1 LKKYPTLKTTTMPFE
16 KPTPFSTPHLLRI
29 AITGG
34 IASGKSYICKQLAEA
49 GHTIF
54 YCDSEAKHIIRTH
67 TDVRRELTG
76 IVGKELYDCHGTLA
90 KAVLAAWLCRGKEY
104 SSQVDAVVHP
114 RVAAAFMQKAGEMET
129 EAEAAGMP
137 PVSFPLLNR
146 TLSIGDLM
154 SLPHHQTLFMECAL
168 LFEAGFDALANRSVL
183 VHVNHDTQLCRLMQ
197 RDHIDIK
204 KAREWTALQMSEEEK
219 LRLADH
225 ILPNDA

>member
-1 LKKYPTLKTTTMPFE
+1 MPFE

-154 SLPHHQTLFMECAL
+154 SLPLHQTLFMECAL

-219 LRLADH
+219 LLLADH